1 MRLTCAALL
10 FVLVVALGVIV
21 RSGRTLA
28 FDTRVHHAVR
38 GDVPARYEDEEDD
51 TSFRTRFMHLGP
63 DIGTATIL
71 VAPLTVLALRYLR
84 HRRTAVLVGAAT
96 VGAALVTLFLKG
108 VFQRTRGVSGCC
120 RGYGHVFGYL
130 FPSTHT
136 VITIVT
142 YGLLAYLIG
151 TRLHGWRR
159 VIPAAIV
166 IIAVGFVGYSLV
178 YLDTHYATD
187 VLGGLFL
194 GSAIAIIATL
204 ALRVTGRSMSVSD
217 DATWAKDGVF
227 PPVRHE

>member
-1 MRLTCAALL
+1 MRLACAALL
-10 FVLVVALGVIV
+10 LALVIALGVVV
-21 RSGRTLA
+21 RSGGTLA

-71 VAPLTVLALRYLR
+71 IAPLTVLALRYFRR
-84 HRRTAVLVGAAT
+84 HRAALLVGAVT

-108 VFQRTRGVSGCC
+108 IFQRTRGASGCC

-151 TRLHGWRR
+151 TRLRGWRR
-159 VIPAAIV
+159 VVPAAIV
-166 IIAVGFVGYSLV
+166 IITVGFVGYSLI

-187 VLGGLFL
+187 VLGGLLL
-194 GSAIAIIATL
+194 GSAFLIVAIL
-204 ALRVTGRSMSVSD
+204 VLRAIERSRVCPMMQLGRRMAS
-217 DATWAKDGVF
+217 F
-227 PPVRHE
+227 RRYRHE